1 MCFMDY
7 IIEVC
12 HLSESFFEDYPS
24 EKYPEIAYNKS
35 GRPYSCLMI
44 ETHDNYLICIPFRSH
59 IKHKQSYMFKNT
71 QRSKVAESGL
81 DFSKIILID
90 NPKYIISG
98 AVVDNDEYVEMMQ
111 NCSKIVS
118 KTHTY
123 INTYVQHI
131 TKEKELNP
139 RTFERKYKY
148 TTLKYFHNLLF

>member
-1 MCFMDY
+1 MDY

-24 EKYPEIAYNKS
+24 KKYPEIAYNKS

-81 DFSKIILID
+81 DFSKIVLID

-118 KTHTY
+118 KAHAY

-139 RTFERKYKY
+139 QTFERKYEY
-148 TTLKYFHNLLF
+148 TTLKYFHDLLF